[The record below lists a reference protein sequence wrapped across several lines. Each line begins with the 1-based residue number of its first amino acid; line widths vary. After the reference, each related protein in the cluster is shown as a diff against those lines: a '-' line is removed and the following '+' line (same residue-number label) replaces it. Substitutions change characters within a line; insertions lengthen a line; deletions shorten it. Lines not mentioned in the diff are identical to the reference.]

1 MWLVL
6 TEALLLRN
14 RAVFG
19 FARALCLR
27 GAHGADGDVKAARRG
42 SSAPILTHRSAASFL
57 RDAPCVRP
65 LSAQRQPQNPAAAS
79 ATWCLQRE
87 TITPVKAE
95 TIHAHAD
102 THTHTCART
111 HTHMH
116 THTHTHT
123 HTHLHTHWCFR
134 DWQQQEVNWSLFTA
148 DVYNNRSQTRDQ
160 ITQTKVLLHNLH
172 IIRKFCAKV
181 FWCNDRGPLEVSG
194 YIIIERSPAKNNR
207 NPMVS
212 IKIP

>member
-42 SSAPILTHRSAASFL
+42 SSPPILTHRSAASFL

-102 THTHTCART
+102 THTHARA
-111 HTHMH
+111 HTRTYTLTRTH

-123 HTHLHTHWCFR
+123 HTPTHTRTHTLSHTHTHTHAHTHTHTHTLVFPWLAAAGS
-134 DWQQQEVNWSLFTA
+134 ELEL
-148 DVYNNRSQTRDQ
+148 VYCRC
-160 ITQTKVLLHNLH
+160 L
-172 IIRKFCAKV
+172 
-181 FWCNDRGPLEVSG
+181 
-194 YIIIERSPAKNNR
+194 
-207 NPMVS
+207 
-212 IKIP
+212 